1 MLRKGIFGKENIE
14 EVLMPGLVF
23 IGKIIDISPIQDA
36 DKIVSVTVVC
46 GKGGKWQVVMGK
58 DDAKTGGKVIVFVH
72 DAIVPQLPQL
82 AFMEKYKWRVKI
94 CRFRGAISEA
104 VALPIEQFPELA
116 NYDIGTDITELL
128 KVEKYQKPIPP
139 NIQGEIESAFP
150 SFIPKTDEILYQ
162 KLEKSF
168 LDDMLSKPV
177 YLTDKYDGMSVT
189 YYLKDDHFGACSRNY
204 ELKHNPNN
212 IIFKL
217 AEQYKIQDVLKDM
230 GGNKA
235 IQCELIGEKV
245 QGNPLKI
252 KGNDIR
258 VFDIYDINERQYI
271 KVGKLMDYCNQYKL
285 PMVAIVAAG
294 KMPLDEIVKCASG
307 EYKEKPSIT
316 KEGIVVRTINEV
328 YSLNFER
335 YSFKVI
341 NPDYCYGI

>member
-1 MLRKGIFGKENIE
+1 
-14 EVLMPGLVF
+14 MPGLAF
-23 IGKIIDISPIQDA
+23 IGKIVSIEPIPDA

-46 GKGGKWQVVMGK
+46 GSGGKWRTVMSK
-58 DDAKTGGKVIVFVH
+58 DDAKDGDKVVVFLH

-94 CRFRGAISEA
+94 CRFKGALSEV
-104 VALPIEQFPELA
+104 VALSVKQFPELA
-116 NYDIGTDITELL
+116 DYDVGTDVTELL

-162 KLEKSF
+162 RLEKSF
-168 LDDMLSKPV
+168 LDDMLSRPV

-204 ELKHNPNN
+204 ELKYNPNN

-217 AEQYKIQDVLKDM
+217 AEQYKIRDALRNM

-252 KGNDIR
+252 RGNDIR
-258 VFDIYDINERQYI
+258 IFDIYDIDERQYI
-271 KVGKLMDYCNQYKL
+271 KVDKLMDYCNQYKL
-285 PMVAIVAAG
+285 PMVAVVATG
-294 KMPLDEIVKCASG
+294 KIPLDEIIKYASG
-307 EYKEKPSIT
+307 EYKEKPGII
-316 KEGIVVRTINEV
+316 KEGVVVRTINEI
-328 YSLNFER
+328 YSPNRER

-341 NPDYCYGI
+341 NPDYKG

>member
-1 MLRKGIFGKENIE
+1 MSDLA
-14 EVLMPGLVF
+14 F
-23 IGKIIDISPIQDA
+23 IGKIVDILPIPNA
-36 DKIVSVTVVC
+36 DNIASAVIVC
-46 GKGGKWQVVMGK
+46 GKGGRWRSVVKK
-58 DDAKTGGKVIVFVH
+58 DETKIEDKVVVFLH

-82 AFMEKYKWRVKI
+82 AFMEKHKWRVKI
-94 CRFRGAISEA
+94 CRFKGALSEV
-104 VALPIEQFPELA
+104 VALPIKQFPELI
-116 NYDIGTDITELL
+116 NYDIGTDVTELL

-139 NIQGEIESAFP
+139 NLQGDREGLFP

-168 LDDMLSKPV
+168 LDDMISRPV
-177 YLTDKYDGMSVT
+177 CLTDKYDGMSVT

-204 ELKHNPNN
+204 ELKPNPNN
-212 IIFKL
+212 VIFKL
-217 AEQYKIQDVLKDM
+217 AEQYKIQDALKDM

-258 VFDIYDINERQYI
+258 IFDIYDIDARQYI

-294 KMPLDEIVKCASG
+294 KMPLDEIVRCASG
-307 EYKEKPSIT
+307 EYKEKSGII
-316 KEGIVVRTINEV
+316 KEGVVVRTINEV
-328 YSLNFER
+328 YSPNLER

-341 NPDYCYGI
+341 NPDYRG